1 NAGVTDE
8 EEFYQPKPKRG
19 GEDDE
24 NRDGDGTR
32 STSVASIFDEGMKA
46 RADDDGCS
54 SSGEPAVISDDDN
67 STVSRLA
74 ADAVAAAAAAAAL
87 DTRLTILDQR
97 LRLVTFPAMRLAAC
111 MHAVVKGLAG
121 IRATSNRNHH
131 RGTSSGRAAPPF
143 FSMTET
149 ENDVTILADAD
160 SVMED
165 FSVLDGGGR
174 EDGAADGG
182 WLRIE
187 PDLFR
192 ALQVDPDQGLE
203 SSGKRISALTAPLAR
218 AGVSIFYLS
227 TYHTD
232 YIIVKEKSLGTVV
245 RTLMRCG
252 YVIPAH
258 DLPPSPAAKTNTAL
272 PLRSW
277 STGSPFAAAAP
288 DIAREGSISGP
299 AGAARLLENS
309 KRLEKRVLGGSS
321 GGGLR
326 LVGLSLDAVAEW
338 EHPLIKLLFY
348 SGGHGVAGG
357 IGGGARRRCW
367 DNEVTTV
374 ATARRELVSF
384 TRSEEGATLVADE
397 ELLAGLPLET
407 QLTAGVLGGGARQRL
422 RCVQVDLSGYG
433 LDRYGIVWGM
443 AQPLV
448 ERGVDLLY
456 LSSANASHVL
466 VAEDDLPLALETLGI
481 GSERPRRPQPEQ

>member
-1 NAGVTDE
+1 
-8 EEFYQPKPKRG
+8 
-19 GEDDE
+19 
-24 NRDGDGTR
+24 
-32 STSVASIFDEGMKA
+32 MKA

-121 IRATSNRNHH
+121 IRTTSSSSSTIPHLSSATSNRNPHHH

-149 ENDVTILADAD
+149 ESDVTILADAD
-160 SVMED
+160 SVIED
-165 FSVLDGGGR
+165 FSGLDGSGG

-277 STGSPFAAAAP
+277 STGSPFADGEAENAAMQRHSAAAP
-288 DIAREGSISGP
+288 DIAREGSISEVP

-374 ATARRELVSF
+374 AAARRELVSF